1 MSETEKEWKLPK
13 NTRQIG
19 EENGKKRLYVEDY
32 VVTYLN
38 RLADEKDVARAILI
52 GTVKERNLYPYIF
65 IDGAVEVEDYHMDE
79 KQREEFE
86 KKIEMEF
93 GIRKIMGWFFSS
105 KEGPVIYNQEVLDTY
120 HQFFAEENQVLL
132 VSDPL
137 EEELNAFFMEDE
149 MLTEQPGYQIYYEK
163 NLPMQNRLIEKN
175 IGKSQEKGTENKDD
189 AIHRFREL
197 VKLKKTEKETEEEKK
212 NGWLTYIAS
221 GFLVM
226 TILALGVTI
235 IYSYDRMKQVE
246 QNLAILSNHVDSQK
260 EYVTDQPESAEEV
273 VSHIKD
279 VTEETETM
287 SLEDI
292 TVEEET
298 LTGTT
303 FWNQTEQEKTEPE
316 TETASEKNV
325 VTETEPQD
333 AQNTIGDASARA
345 SYTVKVGDTLAGIS
359 QMYYGTT
366 EKVQEI
372 CNLNGITD
380 EDPIL
385 PGQKILLP

>member
-19 EENGKKRLYVEDY
+19 EENGEKRLYVEDY

-149 MLTEQPGYQIYYEK
+149 MLTEHPGYQIYYEK

-316 TETASEKNV
+316 TEMASEKNV
-325 VTETEPQD
+325 VTEKEPQD

>member
-19 EENGKKRLYVEDY
+19 EEIGEKKLYVEDY

-38 RLADEKDVARAILI
+38 RLANEKDVARAILI
-52 GTVKERNLYPYIF
+52 GTVKEQNLYPYIF

-120 HQFFAEENQVLL
+120 RQYFAEENQVLL

-175 IGKSQEKGTENKDD
+175 IGKSREKGAENKDD

-212 NGWLTYIAS
+212 NGWLGYIAS

-246 QNLAILSNHVDSQK
+246 QSLAILSNHVDSQK

-273 VSHIKD
+273 ISHIKD
-279 VTEETETM
+279 VTEETETV

-298 LTGTT
+298 FAGAT

-316 TETASEKNV
+316 TEAVSEKK
-325 VTETEPQD
+325 TAAETESQD
-333 AQNTIGDASARA
+333 AQNTIGNVTARA
-345 SYTVKVGDTLAGIS
+345 SYTVKMGDTLAGIS

-366 EKVQEI
+366 EKLQEI
-372 CNLNGITD
+372 CSLNGITD

>member
-19 EENGKKRLYVEDY
+19 EEIGEKRLYVEDY

-38 RLADEKDVARAILI
+38 RLANEKDVARAILI
-52 GTVKERNLYPYIF
+52 GTVKEQNLYPFIF
-65 IDGAVEVEDYHMDE
+65 VDGAVEVEDYHMDE

-93 GIRKIMGWFFSS
+93 GIRKIMGWFLSS

-120 HQFFAEENQVLL
+120 RQYFAEENQVLL

-137 EEELNAFFMEDE
+137 EEELNAFFMEDD

-175 IGKSQEKGTENKDD
+175 IGKSREKGAENKDD

-246 QNLAILSNHVDSQK
+246 QSLAILSNHVDSQK

-273 VSHIKD
+273 ISHIKD
-279 VTEETETM
+279 VTEETETV

-298 LTGTT
+298 FAGAT

-316 TETASEKNV
+316 TEAVSEKE
-325 VTETEPQD
+325 TAAETESQD
-333 AQNTIGDASARA
+333 AQNTIGNVTARA
-345 SYTVKVGDTLAGIS
+345 SYTVKMGDTLAGIS

-372 CNLNGITD
+372 CSLNGITD

>member
-19 EENGKKRLYVEDY
+19 EEIGEKKLYVEDY

-38 RLADEKDVARAILI
+38 RLANEKDVARAILI
-52 GTVKERNLYPYIF
+52 GTVREQNLYPYIF

-93 GIRKIMGWFFSS
+93 GIRKIMGWFLSS

-120 HQFFAEENQVLL
+120 RQYFAEENQVLL

-137 EEELNAFFMEDE
+137 EEELNAFFMEDD

-175 IGKSQEKGTENKDD
+175 IGKSREKGAENKDD

-246 QNLAILSNHVDSQK
+246 QSLAILSNHVDSQK

-273 VSHIKD
+273 ISHIKD
-279 VTEETETM
+279 VTEETETV

-298 LTGTT
+298 FAGAT

-316 TETASEKNV
+316 TEAVSEKE
-325 VTETEPQD
+325 TAAETESQD
-333 AQNTIGDASARA
+333 AQNTIGNVTARA
-345 SYTVKVGDTLAGIS
+345 SYTVKMGDTLAGIS

-372 CNLNGITD
+372 CSLNGITD

>member
-19 EENGKKRLYVEDY
+19 EENGEKRLYVEDY

-316 TETASEKNV
+316 TEMASEKNV
-325 VTETEPQD
+325 VTEKEPQD
-333 AQNTIGDASARA
+333 AQNTIGHASARA

>member
-19 EENGKKRLYVEDY
+19 EEIGEKRLYVEDY

-38 RLADEKDVARAILI
+38 RLANEKDVARAILI
-52 GTVKERNLYPYIF
+52 GTVREQNLYPYIF

-93 GIRKIMGWFFSS
+93 GIRKIMGLFLSS

-120 HQFFAEENQVLL
+120 RQYFAEENQVLL

-137 EEELNAFFMEDE
+137 EEELNAFFMEDD

-175 IGKSQEKGTENKDD
+175 IGKSREKGAENKDD

-212 NGWLTYIAS
+212 NGWLSYIAS

-246 QNLAILSNHVDSQK
+246 QSLAILSNHVDSQK

-273 VSHIKD
+273 ISHIKD
-279 VTEETETM
+279 VTEETETV

-298 LTGTT
+298 FTGAT

-316 TETASEKNV
+316 TEAVSEKE
-325 VTETEPQD
+325 TAAETESQD
-333 AQNTIGDASARA
+333 AQNTIGNVTARA
-345 SYTVKVGDTLAGIS
+345 SYTVKMGDTLAGIS

-372 CNLNGITD
+372 CSLNGITD

>member
-19 EENGKKRLYVEDY
+19 EEIGEKRLYVEDY

-38 RLADEKDVARAILI
+38 RLANEKDVARAILI
-52 GTVKERNLYPYIF
+52 GTVKEQNLYPYIF

-120 HQFFAEENQVLL
+120 RQYFAEENQVLL

-175 IGKSQEKGTENKDD
+175 IGKSREKGAENKDD

-246 QNLAILSNHVDSQK
+246 QSLAILSNHVDSQK

-273 VSHIKD
+273 ISHIKD
-279 VTEETETM
+279 VTEETETV

-298 LTGTT
+298 FAGAT

-316 TETASEKNV
+316 TEAVSEKE
-325 VTETEPQD
+325 TAAETESQD
-333 AQNTIGDASARA
+333 AQNTIGNVTARA
-345 SYTVKVGDTLAGIS
+345 SYTVKMGDTLAGIS

-372 CNLNGITD
+372 CSLNGITD

>member
-19 EENGKKRLYVEDY
+19 EEIGEKRLYVEDY

-38 RLADEKDVARAILI
+38 RLANEKDVARAILI
-52 GTVKERNLYPYIF
+52 GTVREQNLYPYIF

-93 GIRKIMGWFFSS
+93 GIRKIMGWFLSS

-120 HQFFAEENQVLL
+120 RQYFAEENQVLL

-175 IGKSQEKGTENKDD
+175 IGKSREKGAENKDD

-246 QNLAILSNHVDSQK
+246 QSLAILSNHVDSQK

-273 VSHIKD
+273 ISHIKD
-279 VTEETETM
+279 VTEETETV

-298 LTGTT
+298 FAGAT

-316 TETASEKNV
+316 TEAVSEKE
-325 VTETEPQD
+325 TAAETESQD
-333 AQNTIGDASARA
+333 AQNTIGNVTARA
-345 SYTVKVGDTLAGIS
+345 SYTVKMGDTLAGIS

-372 CNLNGITD
+372 CSLNGITD

>member
-19 EENGKKRLYVEDY
+19 EEIGEKRLYVEDY

-38 RLADEKDVARAILI
+38 RLANEKDVARAILI
-52 GTVKERNLYPYIF
+52 GTVKEQNLYPYIF

-93 GIRKIMGWFFSS
+93 GIRKIMGWFLSS

-120 HQFFAEENQVLL
+120 RQYFAEENQVLL

-175 IGKSQEKGTENKDD
+175 IGKSQEKGGENKDD

-246 QNLAILSNHVDSQK
+246 QSLAILSNHVDSQK

-273 VSHIKD
+273 ISHIKD
-279 VTEETETM
+279 VTEETETV

-298 LTGTT
+298 FAGAA

-316 TETASEKNV
+316 TETVSEKE
-325 VTETEPQD
+325 TAAETESQD
-333 AQNTIGDASARA
+333 AQNTIGNATARA

-372 CNLNGITD
+372 CSLNGITD

>member
-19 EENGKKRLYVEDY
+19 EENGEKRLYVEDY

-149 MLTEQPGYQIYYEK
+149 MLTEHPGYQIYYEK

-303 FWNQTEQEKTEPE
+303 LWNQTEQEKTEPE
-316 TETASEKNV
+316 TEMASEKNV

>member
-19 EENGKKRLYVEDY
+19 EEIGEKRLYVEDY

-38 RLADEKDVARAILI
+38 RLANEKDVARAILI
-52 GTVKERNLYPYIF
+52 GTVKEQNLYPYIF

-93 GIRKIMGWFFSS
+93 GIRKIMGWFLSS

-120 HQFFAEENQVLL
+120 RQYFAEENQVLL

-175 IGKSQEKGTENKDD
+175 IGKSREKGAENKDD

-246 QNLAILSNHVDSQK
+246 QSLAILSNHVDSQK

-273 VSHIKD
+273 IAHIKD
-279 VTEETETM
+279 VTEETETV

-298 LTGTT
+298 FAGAT
-303 FWNQTEQEKTEPE
+303 FWNQTEQEKTEPDTEAVSEKETAAE
-316 TETASEKNV
+316 TES
-325 VTETEPQD
+325 QD
-333 AQNTIGDASARA
+333 AQNTIGNVTARA
-345 SYTVKVGDTLAGIS
+345 SYTVKMGDTLAGIS

-372 CNLNGITD
+372 CSLNGITD

>member
-19 EENGKKRLYVEDY
+19 EEIGEKRLYVEDY

-38 RLADEKDVARAILI
+38 RLANEKDVARAILI
-52 GTVKERNLYPYIF
+52 GTVKEQNLYPYIF

-93 GIRKIMGWFFSS
+93 GIRKIMGWFLSS

-120 HQFFAEENQVLL
+120 RQYFAEENQVLL

-175 IGKSQEKGTENKDD
+175 IGKSREKGAENKDD

-246 QNLAILSNHVDSQK
+246 QSLAILSNHVDSQK

-273 VSHIKD
+273 ISHIKD
-279 VTEETETM
+279 VTEETETV

-298 LTGTT
+298 FTGAT

-316 TETASEKNV
+316 TEAVSEKE
-325 VTETEPQD
+325 TAAETELQD
-333 AQNTIGDASARA
+333 AQNTIGNVTARA
-345 SYTVKVGDTLAGIS
+345 SYTVKMGDTLAGIS

-372 CNLNGITD
+372 CSLNGITD

>member
-19 EENGKKRLYVEDY
+19 EENGEKRLYVEDY

-197 VKLKKTEKETEEEKK
+197 VKLKKTEKKTEEEKK

>member
-1 MSETEKEWKLPK
+1 MSETEKEWKMPK

-19 EENGKKRLYVEDY
+19 EEIGEKRLYVEDY

-38 RLADEKDVARAILI
+38 RLANEKDVARAILI
-52 GTVKERNLYPYIF
+52 GTVKEQNLYPYIF

-149 MLTEQPGYQIYYEK
+149 MLTEHPGYQIYYEK

>member
-19 EENGKKRLYVEDY
+19 EEIVEKKLYVEDY

-38 RLADEKDVARAILI
+38 RLANEKDVARAILI
-52 GTVKERNLYPYIF
+52 GTVKEQNLYPYIF

-120 HQFFAEENQVLL
+120 RQYFAEENQVLL

-175 IGKSQEKGTENKDD
+175 IGKSREKGAENKDD

-212 NGWLTYIAS
+212 NGWLGYIAS

-246 QNLAILSNHVDSQK
+246 QSLAILSNHVDSQK

-273 VSHIKD
+273 ISHIKD
-279 VTEETETM
+279 VTEETETV

-298 LTGTT
+298 FAGAT

-316 TETASEKNV
+316 TEAVSEKE
-325 VTETEPQD
+325 TAAETESQD
-333 AQNTIGDASARA
+333 AQNTIGNVTARA
-345 SYTVKVGDTLAGIS
+345 SYTVKMGDTLAGIS

-372 CNLNGITD
+372 CSLNGITD

>member
-19 EENGKKRLYVEDY
+19 EEIGEKKLYVEDY

-38 RLADEKDVARAILI
+38 RLANEKDVARAILI
-52 GTVKERNLYPYIF
+52 GTVKEQNLYPYIF

-93 GIRKIMGWFFSS
+93 GIRKIMGWFLSS

-120 HQFFAEENQVLL
+120 RQYFAEENQVLL

-175 IGKSQEKGTENKDD
+175 IGKSREKGAENKDD

-246 QNLAILSNHVDSQK
+246 QSLAILSNHVDSQK

-273 VSHIKD
+273 ISHIKD
-279 VTEETETM
+279 VTEETETV

-298 LTGTT
+298 FAGAT

-316 TETASEKNV
+316 TEAVSEKETAV
-325 VTETEPQD
+325 ETESQD
-333 AQNTIGDASARA
+333 AQNTIGNVTARA
-345 SYTVKVGDTLAGIS
+345 SYTVKMGDTLAGIS

-372 CNLNGITD
+372 CSLNGITD

>member
-19 EENGKKRLYVEDY
+19 EEIGEKRLYVEDY

-38 RLADEKDVARAILI
+38 RLANEKDVARAILI
-52 GTVKERNLYPYIF
+52 GTVKEQNLYPYIF
-65 IDGAVEVEDYHMDE
+65 VDGAVEVEDYHMDE

-93 GIRKIMGWFFSS
+93 GIRKIMGWFLSS

-120 HQFFAEENQVLL
+120 RQYFAEENQVLL

-175 IGKSQEKGTENKDD
+175 IGKSREKGAENKDD

-212 NGWLTYIAS
+212 NDWLSYIAS

-246 QNLAILSNHVDSQK
+246 QSLAILSNHVDSQK

-273 VSHIKD
+273 ISHIKD
-279 VTEETETM
+279 VTEETETV

-298 LTGTT
+298 FTGDT

-316 TETASEKNV
+316 TEAVSEKE
-325 VTETEPQD
+325 TAAETESQD
-333 AQNTIGDASARA
+333 AQNTIGNVTARA
-345 SYTVKVGDTLAGIS
+345 SYTVKMGDTLAGIS

-372 CNLNGITD
+372 CSLNGITD

>member
-19 EENGKKRLYVEDY
+19 EEIGEKRLYVEDY

-38 RLADEKDVARAILI
+38 RLANEKDVARAILI
-52 GTVKERNLYPYIF
+52 GTVKEQNLYPYIF

-93 GIRKIMGWFFSS
+93 GIRKIMGWFLSS

-120 HQFFAEENQVLL
+120 RQYFAEENQVLL

-175 IGKSQEKGTENKDD
+175 IGKSREKGAENKDD

-212 NGWLTYIAS
+212 NGWLSYIAS

-246 QNLAILSNHVDSQK
+246 QSLAILSNHVDSQK
-260 EYVTDQPESAEEV
+260 EYVADQPESAEEV
-273 VSHIKD
+273 ISHIKD
-279 VTEETETM
+279 VTEETETV

-298 LTGTT
+298 FTGAT

-316 TETASEKNV
+316 TEAVSEKE
-325 VTETEPQD
+325 TAAETESQD
-333 AQNTIGDASARA
+333 AQNTIGNVTARA
-345 SYTVKVGDTLAGIS
+345 SYTVKMGDTLAGIS

-372 CNLNGITD
+372 CSLNGITD

>member
-19 EENGKKRLYVEDY
+19 EENGEKRLYVEDY

-163 NLPMQNRLIEKN
+163 NLPMQNRLFEKN

-316 TETASEKNV
+316 TETTSEKNV

>member
-19 EENGKKRLYVEDY
+19 EENGEKRLYVEDY

-303 FWNQTEQEKTEPE
+303 LWNQTEQEKTEPE
-316 TETASEKNV
+316 TEMASEKNV

>member
-19 EENGKKRLYVEDY
+19 EEIGEKKLYVEDY

-38 RLADEKDVARAILI
+38 RLANEKDVARAILI
-52 GTVKERNLYPYIF
+52 GTVKEQNLYPYIF

-93 GIRKIMGWFFSS
+93 GIRKIMGWFLSS

-120 HQFFAEENQVLL
+120 RQYFAEENQVLL

-175 IGKSQEKGTENKDD
+175 IGKSREKGAENKDD

-212 NGWLTYIAS
+212 NGWLSYIAS

-246 QNLAILSNHVDSQK
+246 QSLAILSNHVDSQK

-273 VSHIKD
+273 ISHIKD
-279 VTEETETM
+279 VTEETETV

-298 LTGTT
+298 FAGAT

-316 TETASEKNV
+316 TEAVSEKE
-325 VTETEPQD
+325 TAAETESQD
-333 AQNTIGDASARA
+333 AQNTIGNVTARA
-345 SYTVKVGDTLAGIS
+345 SYTVKMGDTLAGIS

-372 CNLNGITD
+372 CSLNGITD

>member
-19 EENGKKRLYVEDY
+19 EEIGEKKLYVEDY

-38 RLADEKDVARAILI
+38 RLANEKDVARAILI
-52 GTVKERNLYPYIF
+52 GTVKEQNLYPYIF

-93 GIRKIMGWFFSS
+93 GIRKIMGWFLSS

-120 HQFFAEENQVLL
+120 RQYFAEENQVLL

-175 IGKSQEKGTENKDD
+175 IGKSREKGAENKDD

-246 QNLAILSNHVDSQK
+246 QSLAILSNHVDSQK

-273 VSHIKD
+273 ISHIKD
-279 VTEETETM
+279 VTEETETV

-298 LTGTT
+298 FAGAT

-316 TETASEKNV
+316 TEAVSEKETA
-325 VTETEPQD
+325 TETELQD
-333 AQNTIGDASARA
+333 AQNTIGNVTARA
-345 SYTVKVGDTLAGIS
+345 SYTVKMGDTLAGIS

-372 CNLNGITD
+372 CSLNGITD

>member
-19 EENGKKRLYVEDY
+19 EEIGEKKLYVEDY

-38 RLADEKDVARAILI
+38 RLANEKDVARAILI
-52 GTVKERNLYPYIF
+52 GTVKEQNLYPYIF

-120 HQFFAEENQVLL
+120 RQYFAEENQVLL

-175 IGKSQEKGTENKDD
+175 IGKSREKGAENKDD

-212 NGWLTYIAS
+212 NGWLGYIAS

-246 QNLAILSNHVDSQK
+246 QSLAILSNHVDSQK

-273 VSHIKD
+273 ISHIKD
-279 VTEETETM
+279 VTEETETV

-298 LTGTT
+298 FAGAT

-316 TETASEKNV
+316 TEAVSEKK
-325 VTETEPQD
+325 TAAETESQD
-333 AQNTIGDASARA
+333 AQNTIGNVTARA
-345 SYTVKVGDTLAGIS
+345 SYTVKMGDTLAGIS

-372 CNLNGITD
+372 CSLNGITD

>member
-19 EENGKKRLYVEDY
+19 EEIGEKRLYVEDY

-38 RLADEKDVARAILI
+38 RLANEKDVARAILI
-52 GTVKERNLYPYIF
+52 GTVKEQNLYPYIF

-93 GIRKIMGWFFSS
+93 GIRKIMGWFLSS

-120 HQFFAEENQVLL
+120 RQYFAEENQVLL

-175 IGKSQEKGTENKDD
+175 IGKSREKGAENKDD

-246 QNLAILSNHVDSQK
+246 QSLAILSNHVDSQK

-273 VSHIKD
+273 IAHIKD
-279 VTEETETM
+279 VTEETETV

-298 LTGTT
+298 FAGAT

-316 TETASEKNV
+316 TEAVSEKE
-325 VTETEPQD
+325 TAAETELQD
-333 AQNTIGDASARA
+333 AQNTIGNVTARA
-345 SYTVKVGDTLAGIS
+345 SYTVKMGDTLAGIS

-372 CNLNGITD
+372 CSLNGITD

>member
-19 EENGKKRLYVEDY
+19 EENGEKRLYVEDY

-38 RLADEKDVARAILI
+38 RLAGEKDVAKAILI
-52 GTVKERNLYPYIF
+52 GTVKEQNLYPYIF
-65 IDGAVEVEDYHMDE
+65 IDGAVEVEDCHLDQ
-79 KQREEFE
+79 KQKEEFE

-105 KEGPVIYNQEVLDTY
+105 KEGPVIYDQEVLDTY
-120 HQFFAEENQVLL
+120 RQFFAEENQVLL

-149 MLTEQPGYQIYYEK
+149 MLTELPGYQIYYEK

-175 IGKSQEKGTENKDD
+175 IGKSKGKGAENKDD

-197 VKLKKTEKETEEEKK
+197 VKLKKTEKEAEEEKK

-226 TILALGVTI
+226 TVLALGVTI

-246 QNLAILSNHVDSQK
+246 QSLAILSNHVDSQK

-273 VSHIKD
+273 ISHIKD
-279 VTEETETM
+279 VTEETETV

-316 TETASEKNV
+316 TEAASEKETI
-325 VTETEPQD
+325 TETESQD
-333 AQNTIGDASARA
+333 AQNTIGDAAARA

-372 CNLNGITD
+372 CDLNGITD

>member
-19 EENGKKRLYVEDY
+19 EEIGEKRLYVEDY

-38 RLADEKDVARAILI
+38 RLANEKDVARAILI
-52 GTVKERNLYPYIF
+52 GTVKEQNLYPYIF

-93 GIRKIMGWFFSS
+93 GIRKIMGWFLSS

-120 HQFFAEENQVLL
+120 RQYFAEENQVLL

-175 IGKSQEKGTENKDD
+175 IGKSREKGAENKDD

-246 QNLAILSNHVDSQK
+246 QSLAILSNHVDSQK

-273 VSHIKD
+273 IAHIKD
-279 VTEETETM
+279 VTEETETV

-298 LTGTT
+298 FAGAT

-316 TETASEKNV
+316 TEAVSEKE
-325 VTETEPQD
+325 TAAETESQD
-333 AQNTIGDASARA
+333 AQNTIGNVTARA
-345 SYTVKVGDTLAGIS
+345 SYTVKMGDTLAGIS
-359 QMYYGTT
+359 HMYYGTT

-372 CNLNGITD
+372 CSLNGITD

>member
-19 EENGKKRLYVEDY
+19 EEIGEKRLYVEDY

-38 RLADEKDVARAILI
+38 RLANEKDVARAILI
-52 GTVKERNLYPYIF
+52 GTVKEQNLYPYIF

-93 GIRKIMGWFFSS
+93 GIRKIMGWFLSS

-120 HQFFAEENQVLL
+120 RQYFAEENQVLL

-175 IGKSQEKGTENKDD
+175 IGKSREKGAENKDD

-246 QNLAILSNHVDSQK
+246 QSLAILSNHVGSQK

-273 VSHIKD
+273 ISHIKD
-279 VTEETETM
+279 MTEETETV

-298 LTGTT
+298 FAGAT
-303 FWNQTEQEKTEPE
+303 FWNQTEQKKTEPE
-316 TETASEKNV
+316 TEAVSEKE
-325 VTETEPQD
+325 TAAETESQD
-333 AQNTIGDASARA
+333 AQNTIGNVTARA
-345 SYTVKVGDTLAGIS
+345 SYTVKMGDTLAGIS

-372 CNLNGITD
+372 CSLNGITD

>member
-19 EENGKKRLYVEDY
+19 EENGEKRLYVEDY

-273 VSHIKD
+273 ISHIKD

-316 TETASEKNV
+316 TEMASEKNV

>member
-19 EENGKKRLYVEDY
+19 EEIGEKKLYVEDY

-38 RLADEKDVARAILI
+38 RLANEKDVARAILI
-52 GTVKERNLYPYIF
+52 GTVREQNLYPYIF

-93 GIRKIMGWFFSS
+93 GIRKIMGWFLSS

-120 HQFFAEENQVLL
+120 RQYFAEENQVLL

-175 IGKSQEKGTENKDD
+175 IGKSREKGAENKDD

-212 NGWLTYIAS
+212 NGWLSYIAS

-246 QNLAILSNHVDSQK
+246 QSLAILSNHVDSQK

-273 VSHIKD
+273 ISHIKD
-279 VTEETETM
+279 VTEETETV

-298 LTGTT
+298 FAGTT

-316 TETASEKNV
+316 TEAVSEKE
-325 VTETEPQD
+325 TAAETELQD
-333 AQNTIGDASARA
+333 AQNTIGNVTARA
-345 SYTVKVGDTLAGIS
+345 SYTVKMGDTLAGIS

-372 CNLNGITD
+372 CSLNGITD

>member
-19 EENGKKRLYVEDY
+19 EENGEKRLYVEDY

-246 QNLAILSNHVDSQK
+246 QNLAILSNYVDSQK

-273 VSHIKD
+273 ISHIKD

>member
-19 EENGKKRLYVEDY
+19 EEIGEKKLYVEDY

-38 RLADEKDVARAILI
+38 RLANEKDVARAILI
-52 GTVKERNLYPYIF
+52 GTVKEQNLYPYIF

-93 GIRKIMGWFFSS
+93 GIRKIMGWFLSS

-120 HQFFAEENQVLL
+120 RQYFAEENQVLL

-163 NLPMQNRLIEKN
+163 NLQMQNRLIEKN
-175 IGKSQEKGTENKDD
+175 VGKSREKGAENKDD

-246 QNLAILSNHVDSQK
+246 QSLAILSNHVDSQK

-273 VSHIKD
+273 ISHIKD
-279 VTEETETM
+279 VTEETETV

-298 LTGTT
+298 FAGAT

-316 TETASEKNV
+316 TEAVSEKE
-325 VTETEPQD
+325 TAAETESQD
-333 AQNTIGDASARA
+333 AQNTIGNVTARA
-345 SYTVKVGDTLAGIS
+345 SYTVKMGDTLAGIS

-372 CNLNGITD
+372 CSLNGITD

>member
-19 EENGKKRLYVEDY
+19 EEIGEKRLYVEDY

-38 RLADEKDVARAILI
+38 RLANEKDVARAILI
-52 GTVKERNLYPYIF
+52 GTVKEQNLYPYIF

-93 GIRKIMGWFFSS
+93 GIRKIMGWFLSS

-120 HQFFAEENQVLL
+120 RQYFAEENQVLL

-175 IGKSQEKGTENKDD
+175 IGKSREKGAENKDD

-246 QNLAILSNHVDSQK
+246 QSLAILSNHVDSQK

-273 VSHIKD
+273 ISHIKD
-279 VTEETETM
+279 VTEETETV

-298 LTGTT
+298 FAGAT

-316 TETASEKNV
+316 TEAVSEKE
-325 VTETEPQD
+325 TAAETESQD
-333 AQNTIGDASARA
+333 AQNTIGNVTARA
-345 SYTVKVGDTLAGIS
+345 SYTVKMGDTLAGIS

-372 CNLNGITD
+372 CSLNGITD